1 MREPENESPNTA
13 SPEDIYRRFRR
24 NTRNRRLLIALAV
37 SAAVHLSA
45 VTIFKIVLYFEVP
58 EIRFYEFRFVQPPR
72 VSEASSPEERELAAR
87 WERLPRIDAPLLR
100 DTGGQLTLARRD
112 LNSAGALDG
121 LFGDGEPGPGE
132 PRLGDTF
139 QPPDLGMEQLSLGGD
154 GGLNLGPD
162 IEGNSQRFVPV
173 AGFTATLTWPQREDA
188 RPLLFSPPLRALW
201 SVDAGILAQGLA
213 VELNV
218 DAGGRV
224 TRVWTSLP
232 LPAESLDALVQ
243 QVMQYRFEPE
253 ASGTILGDTA
263 LLLLRAEG
271 DAP

>member
-1 MREPENESPNTA
+1 MSEPDNDSPNTA
-13 SPEDIYRRFRR
+13 SPAEIYRRFRR
-24 NTRNRRLLIALAV
+24 NTRNRRLVIALAV

-72 VSEASSPEERELAAR
+72 VNEASSPEDRELAAR

-112 LNSAGALDG
+112 LNSAGALEG
-121 LFGDGEPGPGE
+121 LFGDAEPALGE
-132 PRLGDTF
+132 PRLGNTF
-139 QPPDLGMEQLSLGGD
+139 QPPELGMEQLSLGGD

-173 AGFTATLTWPQREDA
+173 AGFAATLTWPQREAA
-188 RPLLFSPPLRALW
+188 RPLLFSPPLRSLW
-201 SVDAGILAQGLA
+201 SMDAGILAQGLA
-213 VELNV
+213 LELSV
-218 DAGGRV
+218 DAGGKV
-224 TRVWTSLP
+224 TRVWSSVP

-243 QVMQYRFEPE
+243 QIMQYRFEPE
-253 ASGTILGDTA
+253 ASDSILDETV